1 MIVGILTAAN
11 GSIGGG
17 HLVRMKEVR
26 KIVISKGFLC
36 EIFLDEDSLINF
48 LSSEKEKRSIALID
62 LPEDF
67 EINLDKLFSIKE
79 CIKIGYELGR
89 NLIPDYN
96 LVPFQFKSRKF
107 LAKQEIKSGLE
118 YLVIRDEVRK
128 IKEKKEQNIVPQILI
143 SLGSG
148 ETYDQAIKLFKKI
161 RKICRCKYKIL
172 VVLGPHAR
180 KKIILK
186 RGVLNSPEN
195 FPELLNSSSTVITN
209 GGTTLVESL
218 YLGKKVYCIPQNN
231 DEKEFSVF
239 LSDLY
244 KFRLI
249 EKSEWNPRLIDFSEN
264 ENTNRNE
271 LIDGLGGERVVNFI
285 LNTAIENGVI

>member
-26 KIVISKGFLC
+26 KIFISKGFSC

-48 LSSEKEKRSIALID
+48 LNSKKGKKSITLID

-67 EINLDKLFSIKE
+67 EINLEKIFSIKE

-107 LAKQEIKSGLE
+107 LAKKEIKSGLE
-118 YLVIRDEVRK
+118 YLIIREEIRK
-128 IKEKKEQNIVPQILI
+128 IKENKKQNRSPQLII

-148 ETYDQAIKLFKKI
+148 DTYNQAMELFKNL
-161 RKICRCKYKIL
+161 RKFYNHKCKIL
-172 VVLGPHAR
+172 VVIGPHG
-180 KKIILK
+180 KKKLNFN
-186 RGVLNSPEN
+186 RRVLFSPKN
-195 FPELLNSSSTVITN
+195 FPELLNSSSTVIAN

-231 DEKEFSVF
+231 DEKEFSEF

-249 EKSEWNPRLIDFSEN
+249 DKSEWNPELIDFSEK
-264 ENTNRNE
+264 ENTNQNE
-271 LIDGLGGERVVNFI
+271 FIDGLGAERVVNFVVK
-285 LNTAIENGVI
+285 TAIENGVI

>member
-26 KIVISKGFLC
+26 KIFISKGFLC
-36 EIFLDEDSLINF
+36 EIFFDEDSLINF
-48 LSSEKEKRSIALID
+48 LNSKKEKKSFALID

-67 EINLDKLFSIKE
+67 EIKLDKVFLSKE

-107 LAKQEIKSGLE
+107 LAKKEIKSGLE
-118 YLVIRDEVRK
+118 FLIIREVVRK
-128 IKEKKEQNIVPQILI
+128 INENKKRNRAPQLII

-148 ETYDQAIKLFKKI
+148 DTYNQAMELFKNL
-161 RKICRCKYKIL
+161 RKFCKHRCKIL
-172 VVLGPHAR
+172 VVIGPHGE
-180 KKIILK
+180 KKLNFN
-186 RGVLNSPEN
+186 RRVLFSPRN

-231 DEKEFSVF
+231 DEKEFSEF

-249 EKSEWNPRLIDFSEN
+249 EKSEWNPDLIDFSEN
-264 ENTNRNE
+264 ENTNPNE
-271 LIDGLGGERVVNFI
+271 FIDGLGGERVVNFTLKI
-285 LNTAIENGVI
+285 AIENGVI